1 MYIVRIASES
11 APVLVKYRSIPVSEK
26 CREKG
31 HTQRAKCCKS
41 NVTDSLESSVENT
54 SELRVLALCKLR
66 TLRVRTR
73 AFGPRLGKSQ
83 LWYLWNYLFYNTY
96 TSYVVD
102 NILFGN
108 ERTRL
113 HKRKCW
119 NHVSGI
125 ILKFDYFLVV
135 NNSNYLS
142 HVVDD
147 IIFGISVPSY
157 PCITVESEF
166 LGQFQ
171 LTFQMGVP

>member
-1 MYIVRIASES
+1 MLELGRILARNKLIRRYRERQARKILTKTMLMYIVRIASES

-83 LWYLWNYLFYNTY
+83 L
-96 TSYVVD
+96 
-102 NILFGN
+102 
-108 ERTRL
+108 
-113 HKRKCW
+113 
-119 NHVSGI
+119 
-125 ILKFDYFLVV
+125 
-135 NNSNYLS
+135 
-142 HVVDD
+142 
-147 IIFGISVPSY
+147 
-157 PCITVESEF
+157 
-166 LGQFQ
+166 
-171 LTFQMGVP
+171 